1 VYKLQT
7 PTSLFGSD
15 YGYNTGVLVFRGW
28 FVAKGGE
35 SSFLLT
41 TQGGSA
47 FGSSVFLNSTYIGS
61 WPGIDAASSK
71 NSTYTLPNLV
81 KGKTYV
87 FTILVD
93 NNGLDEDWTVGSDG
107 MKNPRE
113 LRPLIVK
120 LLLTVKTRDR
130 DPY

>member
-1 VYKLQT
+1 M
-7 PTSLFGSD
+7 
-15 YGYNTGVLVFRGW
+15 
-28 FVAKGGE
+28 
-35 SSFLLT
+35 
-41 TQGGSA
+41 
-47 FGSSVFLNSTYIGS
+47 
-61 WPGIDAASSK
+61 
-71 NSTYTLPNLV
+71 
-81 KGKTYV
+81 